1 MRCVEWSSAEFAGD
15 NAHVW
20 PIDRAVA
27 SCVGARV
34 LNEPDVEAD
43 DREGMILDLRTILEG
58 WEYEPGKISV
68 RKIIG
73 QDGREKI
80 QTRVDL
86 GVLQFEVTGRPD
98 GARPRGR
105 ETLLE
110 WYEGKL
116 REHVQ
121 TEGSEAGFAISAD
134 DCKELRH
141 EAHLFYQRFLS
152 NFVLEEF
159 DAVEGDT
166 TQNLR
171 LLDFVKRYG
180 EEEGD
185 RDSLENQRAYV
196 LMMNVRARVYSAL
209 QREQYALA
217 LAVLEDGID
226 EVRDVT
232 SQDAMR
238 AEADDVPEIQVLSAL
253 RDEVVQSLPENAE
266 PRLQMEL
273 DAAVEAEDYER
284 AAELRDLIRK
294 QKEAEEEG

>member
-1 MRCVEWSSAEFAGD
+1 M
-15 NAHVW
+15 
-20 PIDRAVA
+20 
-27 SCVGARV
+27 
-34 LNEPDVEAD
+34 NEPKQRTD
-43 DREGMILDLRTILEG
+43 DREGMILDLRSILEG

-86 GVLQFEVTGRPD
+86 GVLQFEVAGRPD
-98 GARPRGR
+98 GSRPRGR
-105 ETLLE
+105 DTLLE
-110 WYEGKL
+110 FHEVQL

-121 TEGSEAGFAISAD
+121 EQGSDAGFQLTAE

-141 EAHLFYQRFLS
+141 EAHLYYQRFLS

-159 DAVEGDT
+159 DAVEKDT
-166 TQNLR
+166 ARNLR
-171 LLDFVKRYG
+171 LLDFLKRYG

-185 RDSLENQRAYV
+185 RESLENQRAYV
-196 LMMNVRARVYSAL
+196 LMMNIRARVYAAL

-226 EVRDVT
+226 EVRDLT
-232 SQDAMR
+232 SVDPMR
-238 AEADDVPEIQVLSAL
+238 PDGEDTPEIQVLSAL
-253 RDEVVQSLPENAE
+253 RDEVVQALPENAE

-294 QKEAEEEG
+294 QKDAASS